1 MSRRELLCW
10 FALISMTLC
19 VVGASGGLI
28 SGDHMQAAS
37 GLGWACWVWLIHRS
51 LARSNERSA
60 AEPESASI
68 WD

>member
-1 MSRRELLCW
+1 MTRRELFGW

-19 VVGASGGLI
+19 VVGVFGGLA
-28 SGDHMQAAS
+28 SGDHVQAAS

-51 LARSNERSA
+51 LIRSNERRA
-60 AEPESASI
+60 AEPESTSI